1 MKNVFLEFFSNYLPE
16 LLLSIQ
22 ILQFTFHFNSKTFF
36 IYLLFI
42 QFQLKQNFKIRF
54 MVGNFLDLQE
64 TISSIRFNDVMTMY
78 LGSYIMTN

>member
-1 MKNVFLEFFSNYLPE
+1 MYFSNFFLTIYLSYYFQYKFYNSRFILIVE
-16 LLLSIQ
+16 L
-22 ILQFTFHFNSKTFF
+22 FF

-42 QFQLKQNFKIRF
+42 KFQLKQNFKIRF